1 MYLLQKFFEMM
12 KEAQGQMTVVILI
25 KLLEQGLRLPCPK
38 DSPHEVSSEA
48 HKSSSVLFGIMN
60 GIGFFHDY
68 LFFEQVKILMERC
81 WSADPSE
88 RPDFESLIKKFQSL
102 RQAYWQSFS

>member
-1 MYLLQKFFEMM
+1 
-12 KEAQGQMTVVILI
+12 
-25 KLLEQGLRLPCPK
+25 
-38 DSPHEVSSEA
+38 
-48 HKSSSVLFGIMN
+48 MN